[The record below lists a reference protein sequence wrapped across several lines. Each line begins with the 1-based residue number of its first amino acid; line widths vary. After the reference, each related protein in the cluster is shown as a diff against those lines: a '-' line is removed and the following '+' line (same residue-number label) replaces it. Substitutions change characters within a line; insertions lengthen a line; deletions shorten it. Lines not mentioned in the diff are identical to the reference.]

1 MNFFYVVNGK
11 RLKQSLI
18 IIIAAFFTASIL
30 YMGNQQQSV
39 FSIKEGPMAIYK
51 GEKSG
56 KNIAL
61 TFDINWGDEQPDK
74 VLDVLKNEG
83 VKNTTFFISASW
95 AERHP
100 QVVERI
106 VKEGHDIGSMG
117 YHYRNYA
124 DWDEKKIKRDI
135 LLADTTFKKLGIKD
149 IKLLRTPNGNF
160 NKKVLKIADSYG
172 YSIVHY
178 SVDSKDYTNP
188 GVEKIVENVVPNVSA
203 GDIILL
209 HASDSATQTHKAL
222 PLIIK
227 GLKSKSLQSV
237 TVDELISNA
246 EIRSSEIK

>member
-1 MNFFYVVNGK
+1 MKFFYVINGR

-39 FSIKEGPMAIYK
+39 FSTKEGPMAIYK
-51 GEKSG
+51 GEKNG
-56 KNIAL
+56 KNVAL
-61 TFDINWGDEQPDK
+61 TFDINWGDEQAEK
-74 VLDVLKNEG
+74 ILDVLKNEG
-83 VKNTTFFISASW
+83 IKNTTFFISASW

-135 LLADTTFKKLGIKD
+135 LLADTTLEKLGVKD
-149 IKLLRTPNGNF
+149 VKFLRTPNGNF
-160 NKKVLKIADSYG
+160 NKKILQIADSYG

-188 GVEKIVENVVPNVSA
+188 GVDKIVENVVPNVSA
-203 GDIILL
+203 GDIVLL
-209 HASDSATQTHKAL
+209 HASDSATQTDKAL
-222 PLIIK
+222 PHIIK
-227 GLKSKSLQSV
+227 GLKDKKLQSV

>member
-1 MNFFYVVNGK
+1 MKFYVINGK

-18 IIIAAFFTASIL
+18 VVIAAFFSASIL
-30 YMGNQQQSV
+30 YLGNLQQLV
-39 FSIKEGPMAIYK
+39 FLTKEGPMAIYK
-51 GEKSG
+51 GEKAG
-56 KNIAL
+56 KNVSL
-61 TFDINWGDEQPDK
+61 TFDISWGDEQAEK

-100 QVVERI
+100 QIVERI
-106 VKEGHDIGSMG
+106 IKEGHEIGSMG

-124 DWDEKKIKRDI
+124 DWDDKKIKRDI
-135 LLADTTFKKLGIKD
+135 LLADTTLKKLGIKE
-149 IKLLRTPNGNF
+149 IKFLRPPNGNF
-160 NKKVLKIADSYG
+160 NKRILRIADSYG

-178 SVDSKDYTNP
+178 SIDSKDYTNP
-188 GVEKIVENVVPNVSA
+188 GVDKIVDNVVSNVSG

-227 GLKSKSLQSV
+227 GLKAKKLQSV
-237 TVDELISNA
+237 SIEELISNA
-246 EIRSSEIK
+246 TIRSSEIK